1 MKKIIILSFMFILIS
16 VWIFSQE
23 PEKITVKTSDL
34 TIDQLAKIKAQ
45 AEVETMQKKLET
57 YGKWVGVGGEI
68 GNAVKES
75 LTAVVDVSDK
85 FGKTDVGK
93 FTMVMVGWKII
104 GKDLLRILFGIV
116 FATIYTIF
124 MFRYYK
130 KGFTTYRIPIKDNG
144 WKFWLPKEYH
154 IVKEANDRNTSY
166 DGYEVVKWLN
176 IVMLIA
182 GYAIT
187 YAIMFG

>member
-1 MKKIIILSFMFILIS
+1 MKKITIFLIS
-16 VWIFSQE
+16 ILTTIWISAQE

-34 TIDQLAKIKAQ
+34 TVDQLAKIKAQ
-45 AEVETMQKKLET
+45 AELETLQQKLET
-57 YGKWVGVGGEI
+57 YGSWVGVGGEI

-75 LTAVVDVSDK
+75 LNAVVDVSDK

-93 FTMVMVGWKII
+93 FTMVMVAWKII
-104 GKDLLRILFGIV
+104 GRDLLRIFFGIV

-130 KGFTTYRIPIKDNG
+130 KGFTTYRIAIKDNG
-144 WKFWLPKEYH
+144 WKFWLPKEYT
-154 IVKEANDRNTSY
+154 IVKPQDYE
-166 DGYEVVKWLN
+166 GYEFVKWLN
-176 IVMLIA
+176 IVMLIG

-187 YAIMFG
+187 YAIMLA